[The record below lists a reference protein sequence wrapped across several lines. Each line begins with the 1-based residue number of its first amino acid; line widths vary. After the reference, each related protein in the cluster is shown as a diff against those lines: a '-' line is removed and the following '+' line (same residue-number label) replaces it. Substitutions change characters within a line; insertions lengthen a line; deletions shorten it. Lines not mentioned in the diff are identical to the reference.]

1 MSKTKLGA
9 GLRAELDEAT
19 QARPAGVAASFM
31 RARQGRPPEGPDG
44 IPKSR
49 NRALMATGEVRKAII
64 AYGRPEIS
72 KWLKLQAATEETTV
86 NALILEAVDLLRR
99 NRGEHPFGER

>member
-1 MSKTKLGA
+1 MSKVKLGA
-9 GLRAELDEAT
+9 GLRAELDEEVEARSPAT
-19 QARPAGVAASFM
+19 ASFM

-44 IPKSR
+44 TPKSR
-49 NRALMATGEVRKAII
+49 NRAMMATGELRKAII

-72 KWLKLQAATEETTV
+72 KWLKQQAAAEETTV

-99 NRGEHPFGER
+99 NRGEHPFGDR

>member
-1 MSKTKLGA
+1 MSKFKLGA
-9 GLRAELDEAT
+9 GLRAELDEAE
-19 QARPAGVAASFM
+19 QVRPADASASFL

-44 IPKSR
+44 TPKSR

-72 KWLKLQAATEETTV
+72 KWLKLQAAAEETTV